1 MRIEGR
7 HQIVVEHILPC
18 AQFGEISIVIN
29 TALVTS
35 HTVTHAQFHIVYIV
49 VFREERLIRCTP
61 RQREW
66 RESTPAVFF
75 GETRRTIATH
85 GSSEQVLIGIG
96 IVESPDEGEDS
107 PIVHRTSY
115 RRVFQAFAEL
125 VLLVAQEVAHTR
137 IDFAIHVVL
146 RTGAHHY
153 IEEVLLGKSIGI
165 SECVIPEEGSTLV
178 SILVEVR
185 ERIGYR
191 FPVVFRRETAVV
203 PIFKI
208 KPSSSFEYQMFYR
221 GNFGKDIPQNVIA
234 FGSVLSVDKGSTYHV
249 ADIAVL
255 MGRRIRTWVATV
267 FIVNRLC
274 RQRSHCHTDVV
285 VARFLFVVAEGEVV
299 AKLNPRF
306 YARLAVELHCI
317 TAVRS
322 VEDNPILV
330 KHPSWYVVIAL
341 VVTAWVWKRI
351 VTHKSRAEK
360 RFEPV
365 GAFAPVLRISKIR
378 ALCKRTYPRG
388 AVVVGNH
395 FVVKRSK
402 LAGVEHH
409 G

>member
-7 HQIVVEHILPC
+7 NQIVVEHILPC

-29 TALVTS
+29 TALVTG

-49 VFREERLIRCTP
+49 VFREERLIWCAP
-61 RQREW
+61 RQRER

-85 GSSEQVLIGIG
+85 RSSEQVLIGIS
-96 IVESPDEGEDS
+96 IVESPNEGEDS
-107 PIVHRTSY
+107 PIVHRTAY

-146 RTGAHHY
+146 RTGAHHH

-165 SECVIPEEGSTLV
+165 SECVIPKEGSALV
-178 SILVEVR
+178 RILVEVR
-185 ERIGYR
+185 KRIRYW
-191 FPVVFRRETAVV
+191 FPVVFRGETAVV
-203 PIFKI
+203 PIFEVE
-208 KPSSSFEYQMFYR
+208 PPSSFEYQMFYR
-221 GNFGKDIPQNVIA
+221 SNFGKDIPQNVIA

-255 MGRRIRTWVATV
+255 MGRRIRTWITAV

-274 RQRSHCHTDVV
+274 RQRSHRHTDVV
-285 VARFLFVVAEGEVV
+285 VARFLFVVAESEIV

-317 TAVRS
+317 TAVRG

-330 KHPSWYVVIAL
+330 EHSSWYVVIAL
-341 VVTAWVWKRI
+341 VVTTWVWKRI

-365 GAFAPVLRISKIR
+365 GAFAPVLRIGKIR

>member
-1 MRIEGR
+1 M
-7 HQIVVEHILPC
+7 
-18 AQFGEISIVIN
+18 F
-29 TALVTS
+29 
-35 HTVTHAQFHIVYIV
+35 
-49 VFREERLIRCTP
+49 
-61 RQREW
+61 
-66 RESTPAVFF
+66 
-75 GETRRTIATH
+75 
-85 GSSEQVLIGIG
+85 
-96 IVESPDEGEDS
+96 
-107 PIVHRTSY
+107 
-115 RRVFQAFAEL
+115 
-125 VLLVAQEVAHTR
+125 
-137 IDFAIHVVL
+137 
-146 RTGAHHY
+146 
-153 IEEVLLGKSIGI
+153 LGKSIGI
-165 SECVIPEEGSTLV
+165 SECVIPKEGSTLI

-185 ERIGYR
+185 KRIRYW

-221 GNFGKDIPQNVIA
+221 SNLGKDISQNVIA
-234 FGSVLSVDKGSTYHV
+234 FGSVLSVDKGSTNHV

-255 MGRRIRTWVATV
+255 MGRRIRTWITAV

-274 RQRSHCHTDVV
+274 RQRSHRHTDIV
-285 VARFLFVVAEGEVV
+285 VAGFLLVVAKGKVV
-299 AKLNPRF
+299 AKLYPRF
-306 YARLAVELHCI
+306 YTRLTVELHCI

-330 KHPSWYVVIAL
+330 KHTSWYVVIAL

-351 VTHKSRAEK
+351 VTHKSRTEK

-365 GAFAPVLRISKIR
+365 GAFTPILRIGEIR
-378 ALCKRTYPRG
+378 TLCKRTYPRG